1 MTQPS
6 LSMSRM
12 RAIAAVLALVV
23 IQSCAQ
29 AADDSVGDL
38 RPSPGRVG
46 SGEERLGGC
55 CGPVNLPADFIGEW
69 QVHGAQLNIESLES
83 GSLVHN
89 VQGCAPESAPC
100 VEKARLRF
108 ALEDDALLAEVTDVR
123 YYVGDTEVPQA
134 AVENP
139 INVDD
144 SFILEFIIPGL
155 LRRTIIHGFSAFEGG
170 NQFWCGDPEEL
181 VDEFQRF
188 CGA

>member
-1 MTQPS
+1 
-6 LSMSRM
+6 M
-12 RAIAAVLALVV
+12 RTIAAVLALV
-23 IQSCAQ
+23 ITQSCDQ
-29 AADDSVGDL
+29 ASDDSVGD
-38 RPSPGRVG
+38 PSPAQAA
-46 SGEERLGGC
+46 SDGEERLGGC
-55 CGPVNLPADFIGEW
+55 CGPVDLPADFIGVW

-89 VQGCAPESAPC
+89 VQGCGPGSAPC
-100 VEKARLRF
+100 IEKANLRF
-108 ALEDDALLAEVTDVR
+108 TLKDDALLAEVADVR
-123 YYVGDTEVPQA
+123 YYVGDTEVPKA
-134 AVENP
+134 AVEDP
-139 INVDD
+139 VNVDD